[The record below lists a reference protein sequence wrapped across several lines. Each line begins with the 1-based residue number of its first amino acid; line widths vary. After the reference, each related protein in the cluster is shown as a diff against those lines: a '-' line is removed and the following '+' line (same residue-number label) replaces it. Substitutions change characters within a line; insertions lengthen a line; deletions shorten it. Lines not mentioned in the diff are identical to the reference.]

1 MWELWSVVPSDLCIY
16 YPQWQTSWN
25 GRRMRTTLKEGDGT
39 DSWGP
44 AAVGR

>member
-1 MWELWSVVPSDLCIY
+1 MLPSDLYIY
-16 YPQWQTSWN
+16 YPQWQSVWN
-25 GRRMRTTLKEGDGT
+25 GRRMRMMLREGDGT